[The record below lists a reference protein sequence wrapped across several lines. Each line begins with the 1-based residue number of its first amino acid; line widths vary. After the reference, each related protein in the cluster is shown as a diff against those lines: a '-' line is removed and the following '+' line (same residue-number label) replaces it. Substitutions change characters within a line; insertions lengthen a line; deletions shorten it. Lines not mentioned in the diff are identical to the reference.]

1 MENGS
6 DGNEYCELSL
16 KTGFRKRGI
25 SDARRRKIGRKGTR
39 EEEER
44 YEGTR
49 RKRGG
54 KREEEER

>member
-1 MENGS
+1 M
-6 DGNEYCELSL
+6 

-49 RKRGG
+49 RERGG
-54 KREEEER
+54 REEGGRREVGGNEEGKRRG

>member
-1 MENGS
+1 M
-6 DGNEYCELSL
+6 

-44 YEGTR
+44 YERTR
-49 RKRGG
+49 RERGG

>member
-1 MENGS
+1 MEN
-6 DGNEYCELSL
+6 GNEYCELSL